1 MSGAARIRVVI
12 VDDVPEAR
20 DNVQKLLQFAGDV
33 QVIGQG
39 GTGREAIELARKLH
53 PDVILMD
60 VSMPEMDGISA
71 TQVITGQFPGVAV
84 IMCSVQT
91 DTDTLRRSLQA
102 GARDFLFKPF
112 GLEELSNSIRNA
124 HQSSRAQLNAT
135 AGLAAS
141 TALMGQEEQT
151 RAKMFAVFS
160 PKGGVGRSTLITN
173 LAVATKLATD
183 KRVLL
188 IDGNL
193 PFGDLAV
200 MMNLT
205 TPKTIFELA
214 ANVNHL
220 DNDFVSE
227 VLVAHSSG
235 VRVLLAP
242 PSPQDAEGITADQLR
257 TIVGHLL
264 PMFDYV
270 FVDTRASFD
279 ESQLAL
285 LDLADQV
292 MLILTMEM
300 TSIKAAKQYLEVAE
314 LLGYPVEKTMLV
326 LNRFT
331 TQSQIS
337 VEDIETHL
345 KGSLKGRIP
354 DEPNLILRSINEGVP
369 IALSDPET
377 RYSRSVNNLASV
389 LTDGL
394 VPAEEEREQRRGLGG
409 LFKRG
414 GTPRGAKT
422 ALANAEG

>member
-1 MSGAARIRVVI
+1 MTGAPRIRVVI

-39 GTGREAIELARKLH
+39 GTGREAIEIARKLH

-71 TQVITGQFPGVAV
+71 TQAITAQFPGVAV

-102 GARDFLFKPF
+102 GARDYLFKPF

-141 TALMGQEEQT
+141 TALMGQEEQA
-151 RAKMFAVFS
+151 RAKMFAAFS

-200 MMNLT
+200 MLNLT

-220 DNDFVSE
+220 DPDFVAE

-235 VRVLLAP
+235 IRVLLAP

-257 TIVGHLL
+257 TIVGQLL

-270 FVDTRASFD
+270 FVDTRSSFD

-285 LDLADQV
+285 LDMADQV
-292 MLILTMEM
+292 MLTLTMEM
-300 TSIKAAKQYLEVAE
+300 TAIKAAKQYLEVAE
-314 LLGYPVEKTMLV
+314 LLGYPAEKTMLV
-326 LNRFT
+326 LNRFS

-337 VEDIETHL
+337 VEDIEMHL
-345 KGSLKGRIP
+345 KGALKGRIP
-354 DEPNLILRSINEGVP
+354 DEPSLVLRSVNEGVP

-377 RYSRSVNNLASV
+377 RYSRAINNLASL
-389 LTDGL
+389 LTEGA

-414 GTPRGAKT
+414 GVPRTKA
-422 ALANAEG
+422 ALAGAEG

>member
-1 MSGAARIRVVI
+1 MTGAARIRVVI

-71 TQVITGQFPGVAV
+71 TQAITGQFPGVAV

-124 HQSSRAQLNAT
+124 HQASRAQLNAT

-151 RAKMFAVFS
+151 RAKMFAAFS
-160 PKGGVGRSTLITN
+160 PKGGVGRSTLVTN

-200 MMNLT
+200 MLNLT

-220 DNDFVSE
+220 DPDFVSE

-257 TIVGHLL
+257 TIIGQLL

-270 FVDTRASFD
+270 FVDTRSSFD

-285 LDLADQV
+285 LDMADQV
-292 MLILTMEM
+292 LLTLTMEM
-300 TSIKAAKQYLEVAE
+300 TAIKAAKQYLEVAE

-326 LNRFT
+326 LNRFS

-345 KGSLKGRIP
+345 KGALKGRIP
-354 DEPNLILRSINEGVP
+354 DEPNLVLRSINEGVP
-369 IALSDPET
+369 IALSDPDT
-377 RYSRSVNNLASV
+377 RYTRAINNLASL
-389 LTDGL
+389 LTEGL

-422 ALANAEG
+422 ALASAEG